1 MVKVIHIHL
10 LTLLIVALSI
20 SNVLE
25 KLEFNRPETNRNTK
39 DSLLSKLPITSGR
52 IIDLKLGLI
61 YFYENKYC
69 QETNLNFFN

>member
-25 KLEFNRPETNRNTK
+25 KLEFNRTETNRNTK

-61 YFYENKYC
+61 YFYESKYC